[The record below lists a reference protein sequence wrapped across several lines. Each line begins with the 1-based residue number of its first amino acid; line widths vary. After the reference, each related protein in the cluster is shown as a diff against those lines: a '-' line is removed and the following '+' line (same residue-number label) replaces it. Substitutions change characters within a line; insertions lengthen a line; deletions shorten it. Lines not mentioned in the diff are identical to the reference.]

1 MSSDTSLNYRD
12 QVGAIR
18 QNDERALRDLYQSN
32 YPKVERYVLE
42 NSGTTDEAKDIYQE
56 AFISLWRN
64 IQLDRF
70 QPQHEASVDA
80 YLFQIAKNKWLD
92 HLRSVKKKHTVH
104 LTDNFDQIEEI
115 EEPGVNEQQQLKNI
129 KKHFRQ
135 LGTICKE
142 VLGQFYFYRQ
152 SMRTIAEKQNWT
164 EATARNN
171 KYRCLQQLRKLINA
185 KNIAHG

>member
-1 MSSDTSLNYRD
+1 MSSDTSLDYRD

-18 QNDERALRDLYQSN
+18 QNDEKSLRDLYQSN

-92 HLRSVKKKHTVH
+92 HLRSVKKKHTVQ

-135 LGTICKE
+135 LGIICKE